1 MKKTKIEWADST
13 WNPITGCRHGCPYCY
28 AASIAKRFCGNVREN
43 KSHFSEYGKKGSGLY
58 VLEKPYHDETGA
70 HRAFPFGFA
79 PTFHKYRLGEPARLN
94 GRTIFVGSMCD
105 LFGDWVPKEWLNDV
119 INSCLEGPQHNYLF
133 LTKNPRMYE
142 ELGKLRHE
150 PNFWFGTSVTC
161 NADVEK
167 AHALYCALCSPDK
180 SFISFKPLREKI
192 SFDQEDSCTDT
203 WNDFDWFIIGAE
215 TGNHS
220 GKVVPDPEWI
230 VEIVKVADK
239 FGIPVFMKDSLI
251 PIVGEDNMRRDF
263 PKGLQVEKSTVKTRG
278 TCMKC
283 GTPSIKKHM
292 VTLSGKMGR
301 DGSAHTVG
309 QMCRECLEEWLR
321 DLGQD
326 VPEEWRA

>member
-1 MKKTKIEWADST
+1 
-13 WNPITGCRHGCPYCY
+13 
-28 AASIAKRFCGNVREN
+28 
-43 KSHFSEYGKKGSGLY
+43 
-58 VLEKPYHDETGA
+58 
-70 HRAFPFGFA
+70 
-79 PTFHKYRLGEPARLN
+79 
-94 GRTIFVGSMCD
+94 MCD

-133 LTKNPRMYE
+133 LTKNPGKYGD
-142 ELGKLRHE
+142 LGKLRHE

-167 AHALYCALCSPDK
+167 AQALYCALCSPDK
-180 SFISFKPLREKI
+180 SFISFEPLREKI
-192 SFDQEDSCTDT
+192 SFDQAVPWS
-203 WNDFDWFIIGAE
+203 DFDWFIIGAE

-292 VTLSGKMGR
+292 VTISGKMGR
-301 DGSAHTVG
+301 GGSAHTVG

>member
-180 SFISFKPLREKI
+180 SFISFEPLREKI

-203 WNDFDWFIIGAE
+203 WNNFDWFIIGAE

-220 GKVVPDPEWI
+220 GKVVPDPEWLI
-230 VEIVKVADK
+230 YALYHTNNNYFRILIIALYLKLLADM
-239 FGIPVFMKDSLI
+239 IFMHFTCDFLPLASY
-251 PIVGEDNMRRDF
+251 RDTSR
-263 PKGLQVEKSTVKTRG
+263 KLLCIIASDIRKE
-278 TCMKC
+278 
-283 GTPSIKKHM
+283 
-292 VTLSGKMGR
+292 
-301 DGSAHTVG
+301 A
-309 QMCRECLEEWLR
+309 
-321 DLGQD
+321 
-326 VPEEWRA
+326 A